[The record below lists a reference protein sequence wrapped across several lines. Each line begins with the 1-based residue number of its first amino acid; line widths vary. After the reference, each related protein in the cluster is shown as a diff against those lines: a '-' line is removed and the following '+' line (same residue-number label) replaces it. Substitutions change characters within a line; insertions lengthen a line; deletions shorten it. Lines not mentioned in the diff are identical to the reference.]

1 MAASIEGRW
10 TGILGGCAVI
20 LVTVGTQ
27 LAFDRLV
34 KAVDAWVGCNPG
46 ERAFAQI
53 GPADFKPAHMESRDF
68 VPPDQANA
76 LFREADLIVSHAGMG
91 SILTALKYRKP
102 ILIMP
107 RKAGLGEHRNDHQM
121 ATAKWLGGKPGVTVA
136 WEAEDISRHLDDRA
150 NIKVGEGISEFASP
164 ELISNLKN
172 FIHS

>member
-1 MAASIEGRW
+1 M
-10 TGILGGCAVI
+10 I

-34 KAVDAWVGCNPG
+34 KAVDEWIGQNPG

-53 GPADFKPAHMESRDF
+53 GPADFKPSHMESRDF
-68 VPPDQANA
+68 VPPDQANS
-76 LFREADLIVSHAGMG
+76 LFQEADLIVSHAGMG

-107 RKAGLGEHRNDHQM
+107 RKAGLGEHRNDHQL

-136 WEAEDISRHLDDRA
+136 WEVEDIARLLDDRA

-164 ELISNLKN
+164 ELIANLKN

>member
-1 MAASIEGRW
+1 MEPSFQDGW
-10 TGILGGCAVI
+10 PGLLGGGTLI

-34 KAVDAWVGCNPG
+34 EAVDLWVGNNPK

-53 GPADFKPAHMESRDF
+53 GPAEYTPKYLESRDF
-68 VPPDQANA
+68 VPPDQADA
-76 LFREADLIVSHAGMG
+76 LFREANLIVSHAGMG
-91 SILTALKYRKP
+91 SILTALKYKKP

-107 RKAGLGEHRNDHQM
+107 RKAALGEHRNDHQL

-136 WEAEDISRHLDDRA
+136 WEAVDVARLLDDRA
-150 NIKVGEGISEFASP
+150 SLRGGDGISEFASP
-164 ELISNLKN
+164 ELIANLKN